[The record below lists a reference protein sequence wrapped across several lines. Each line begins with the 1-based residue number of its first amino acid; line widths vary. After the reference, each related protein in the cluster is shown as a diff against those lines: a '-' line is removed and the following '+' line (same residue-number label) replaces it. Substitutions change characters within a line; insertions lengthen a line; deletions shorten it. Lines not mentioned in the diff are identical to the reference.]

1 MEKDT
6 QKLWNLTKGLN
17 AYLLADSF
25 REDRLFDISRE
36 KQVDIRM
43 KTKEQL
49 QKQFP
54 TPSMTSDFS
63 IHELNC
69 AIRQLKNK
77 KAQGKDGISNEM
89 ILHLGSLAKQKLLD
103 IYNHAW
109 NTGTFPTSWKEA
121 IIIPILKKRKD
132 RHSKTSYRPIS
143 LLSCLGKTMERMVNR
158 RFQHHLQTNGL
169 LSPSQSGFRKNRSTE
184 DQVTLLTQD
193 IENGLPAEDED
204 TGCLCRPHQ
213 GFRQSMEGGSSLQAP
228 KEESLRQHALMHPEL
243 LVPEIS
249 TSQA

>member
-1 MEKDT
+1 
-6 QKLWNLTKGLN
+6 
-17 AYLLADSF
+17 
-25 REDRLFDISRE
+25 
-36 KQVDIRM
+36 M

-49 QKQFP
+49 QKQSP
-54 TPSMTSDFS
+54 TPSMTSEFS
-63 IHELNC
+63 IHELKC

-77 KAQGKDGISNEM
+77 KAPGKDDISNEM
-89 ILHLGSLAKQKLLD
+89 IRHLGSLAKQKLLD
-103 IYNHAW
+103 IYNHSW

-121 IIIPILKKRKD
+121 IIIPILKKGKD

-158 RFQHHLQTNGL
+158 LLQHHLEKNGL
-169 LSPSQSGFRKNRSTE
+169 LSPSQSGFWKNRSTE

-193 IENGLPAEDED
+193 IENGFQQKMKRLAVFVDL
-204 TGCLCRPHQ
+204 TRP
-213 GFRQSMEGGSSLQAP
+213 FDKVWKEGLLFNAP
-228 KEESLRQHALMHPEL
+228 KEESLRQHVLMDPEL